1 MKTIPKIL
9 IVDDLLENLISLEA
23 ILDDLNVELIRA
35 FSGQE
40 ALRLCSK
47 EDFALVILDVQ
58 MPEMNGY
65 ETLELMRQRKKTKY
79 LPVIFVSAIHR
90 SDLNIIR
97 GIETGA
103 IDFIPKPII
112 PEILRGK
119 VVVFLDLFRQ
129 RNKLNNLI
137 IELEETNLNLKNAK
151 NEAEEALRTK
161 SRFLAN
167 MTHEIRTPLNGVIG
181 LSRMLQ
187 KSDLNAEQQEWISVI
202 TASGENLLKIINDI
216 LDYSKNESGQI
227 VLENIN
233 FEINGL
239 LKNVFKLMKF
249 KADESG
255 LDFSYHLS
263 KEIPS
268 VVNGDPFRISQIL
281 MNLVNNAIKFTQK
294 GHVKLIVELDDQTK
308 GSIRILFKIKDT
320 GIGISEEGKS
330 LLFKEFSQAESSTSR
345 KYRGTGLGLVIS
357 KNMVELMHGEIGV
370 ESELNKGSEFWF
382 KLPLKEAQNI
392 KNDDQVQVESV
403 PKDLKILLAEDNIIN
418 QRVAILMLKQFGL
431 KCDVAKDGMEAFNL
445 YKSNDYELVL
455 MDMQMPNVDGLQS
468 TAMIRSHERDHSVV
482 HPIYIV
488 ALTANAMAEDKYQCL
503 QSGMNNYLCKPA
515 TEKEFRKILI
525 EAGKHRES
533 KLTIYNHNTVTA
545 EDKVLII

>member
-1 MKTIPKIL
+1 
-9 IVDDLLENLISLEA
+9 
-23 ILDDLNVELIRA
+23 VELIRA

-90 SDLNIIR
+90 SDMNIIR

-103 IDFIPKPII
+103 IDFIPKPIV
-112 PEILRGK
+112 PEILKGK
-119 VVVFLDLFRQ
+119 VAVFLDLYRQ
-129 RNKLNNLI
+129 RTKLNNLI

-151 NEAEEALRTK
+151 NDAEEALRTK

-187 KSDLNAEQQEWISVI
+187 KSDLNAEQQEWISII
-202 TASGENLLKIINDI
+202 TTSGENLLKIINDI
-216 LDYSKNESGQI
+216 LDFSKNESGQI
-227 VLENIN
+227 VLENID

-249 KADESG
+249 KADENG

-263 KEIPS
+263 KEVPAI
-268 VVNGDPFRISQIL
+268 VNGDPFRISQIL

-308 GSIRILFKIKDT
+308 DSIRILFRIKDT

-345 KYRGTGLGLVIS
+345 KYGGTGLGLVIS
-357 KNMVELMHGEIGV
+357 KNMVELMHGEIGM
-370 ESELNKGSEFWF
+370 ESEINKGSEFWF
-382 KLPLKEAQNI
+382 KLSLREAQNI
-392 KNDDQVQVESV
+392 KDETPIQTEVV

-445 YKSNDYELVL
+445 YKSKDYELVL
-455 MDMQMPNVDGLQS
+455 MDMQMPNVDGMQS
-468 TAMIRSHERDHSVV
+468 TAMIRTHEREHSIG

-515 TEKEFRKILI
+515 TEKDFRKILI
-525 EAGKHRES
+525 EAGKHRDS
-533 KLTIYNHNTVTA
+533 KLSITGDDAVFSPSA
-545 EDKVLII
+545 ECLSSEYRNIAVAID